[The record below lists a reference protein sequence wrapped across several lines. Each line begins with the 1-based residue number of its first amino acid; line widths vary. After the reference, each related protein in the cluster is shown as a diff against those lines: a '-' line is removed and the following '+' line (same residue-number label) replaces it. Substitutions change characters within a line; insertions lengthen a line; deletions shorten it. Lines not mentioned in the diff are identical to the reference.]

1 MYVGLLRL
9 QQVGPD
15 VRIYAAGVFRVNR
28 RVVPNLVVF
37 DASGIAG
44 DMASKGTLWLAGHF
58 ERRRAAAAAAAVPVA
73 RPRGGGAAALPA
85 GAARAPCASCAG
97 ASTEERHRARENA
110 GGGRSLSV
118 CVLRSSFFWSERRD
132 GRAATHAETS
142 TASAVA
148 VRAPIRP
155 QA

>member
-44 DMASKGTLWLAGHF
+44 DMAGKGTLWLAGHF
-58 ERRRAAAAAAAVPVA
+58 ERRRVAAAAAAVA
-73 RPRGGGAAALPA
+73 REARDAGGAASRRWA
-85 GAARAPCASCAG
+85 GAVRFLRGRVNGGAASSEGEC
-97 ASTEERHRARENA
+97 
-110 GGGRSLSV
+110 GR
-118 CVLRSSFFWSERRD
+118 R
-132 GRAATHAETS
+132 T
-142 TASAVA
+142 
-148 VRAPIRP
+148 
-155 QA
+155 